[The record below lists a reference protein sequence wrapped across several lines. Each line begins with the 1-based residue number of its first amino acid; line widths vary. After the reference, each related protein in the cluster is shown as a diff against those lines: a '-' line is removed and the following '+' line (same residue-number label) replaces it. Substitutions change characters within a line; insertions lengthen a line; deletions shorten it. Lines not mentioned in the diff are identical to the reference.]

1 MWGTNLRVLGVV
13 LGTLAVYT
21 AIANSIPQVQSE
33 VPRTLT
39 LGADVTPEQLVAAGQ
54 EVYQGG
60 GGCTACHG
68 LGTRAPNLLT
78 DERGTGPIGARCGQR
93 ESGKSCKQYLYEAL
107 AEPGA
112 FVVAGYEPIMPV
124 MTRQLSPQQV
134 WALVAFL
141 ESVGGTVDVTASD
154 IPAQSAAAGASAAAP
169 GATAFAGGSLDPQA
183 LVQAGGC
190 LGCHMLDGQGG
201 TIAPDLSRVGARRS
215 VESLRHKILD
225 PAGSITRG
233 YEQMAGVMPKTY
245 GTQLSAAQLEALVA
259 YLGARK

>member
-1 MWGTNLRVLGVV
+1 MWGTNVRILGVV

-39 LGADVTPEQLVAAGQ
+39 LGADVTPEQLVAAGE
-54 EVYQGG
+54 EVYHGG

-78 DERGTGPIGARCGQR
+78 DERGTGPIGTRCGQR

-141 ESVGGTVDVTASD
+141 ESQGGTVDVSASD
-154 IPAQSAAAGASAAAP
+154 IPAQGAAPAAGEAASG
-169 GATAFAGGSLDPQA
+169 GAAFAAGSTEPQA
-183 LVQAGGC
+183 LIQAGGC
-190 LGCHMLDGQGG
+190 LGCHALDGQGG

-215 VESLRHKILD
+215 AEFLRRKILD
-225 PAGSITRG
+225 PAASITKG
-233 YEQMAGVMPKTY
+233 YEQLAGVMPKTY
-245 GTQLSAAQLEALVA
+245 GAQMSAAQLEALVA

>member
-1 MWGTNLRVLGVV
+1 MWGTNLRILGVV

-54 EVYQGG
+54 EVYHGG

-93 ESGKSCKQYLYEAL
+93 ESGKSCKQYLHEAL

-112 FVVAGYEPIMPV
+112 FVVSGYEPIMPV

-141 ESVGGTVDVTASD
+141 ESQGGTVDVTASD
-154 IPAQSAAAGASAAAP
+154 IPAQDAAATAGAGAP
-169 GATAFAGGSLDPQA
+169 GAAAFAGGSLDPPA

-215 VESLRHKILD
+215 AESLRRKILD
-225 PAGSITRG
+225 PGASITRG

-245 GTQLSAAQLEALVA
+245 GTQMSAAQLEALVA

>member
-33 VPRTLT
+33 VPRALT

-141 ESVGGTVDVTASD
+141 ESQGGTVDVTASD
-154 IPAQSAAAGASAAAP
+154 IPAEIATPAGGAAANA
-169 GATAFAGGSLDPQA
+169 AFAGGSTEPQA
-183 LVQAGGC
+183 LIDAGGC
-190 LGCHMLDGQGG
+190 LGCHMLDGKGG
-201 TIAPDLSRVGARRS
+201 SVAPDLSRVGARRS
-215 VESLRHKILD
+215 AASLRGKLLD
-225 PAGSITRG
+225 PRASVTPG
-233 YEQMAGVMPKTY
+233 YEQLAGVMPGTY
-245 GTQLSAAQLEALVA
+245 GTMLNAAQLEALVR
-259 YLGARK
+259 YLEARK